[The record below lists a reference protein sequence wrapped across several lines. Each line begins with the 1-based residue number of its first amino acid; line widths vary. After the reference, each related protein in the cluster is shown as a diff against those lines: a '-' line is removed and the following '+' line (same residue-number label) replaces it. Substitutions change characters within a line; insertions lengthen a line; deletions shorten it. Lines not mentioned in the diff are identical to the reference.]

1 MSIDRIVEA
10 AIQEAIARG
19 EFENLPGQGK
29 PVDLTEYFNT
39 PEDVRVAGAMLK
51 NAGMLPVELELLQE
65 IMALKELVISST
77 EEAEKATYRKILAD
91 KQLQFNLLVERSQ
104 PSAKKK

>member
-1 MSIDRIVEA
+1 MSFDRNVEA
-10 AIQEAIARG
+10 VIQEAMARG
-19 EFENLPGQGK
+19 EFENLAGQGK

-65 IMALKELVISST
+65 IMVLQELVISAT
-77 EEAEKATYRKILAD
+77 EEAQKAKYRKILAD
-91 KQLQFNLLVERSQ
+91 KQLQFNILVERSRQ
-104 PSAKKK
+104 SAKKK